1 MFEEKYLNPESL
13 KHDICILIVIQNKL
27 RLSKLSCMHIFQTFP
42 DNLWL
47 LQHACI
53 IVSTKKG
60 SCFEK
65 CLFDGDIFLEKEI
78 FGNMLVELMSHW
90 PHPVLAKQT
99 HG

>member
-1 MFEEKYLNPESL
+1 MKWGLTGMMLIIHVFEEKYLNPESL

-27 RLSKLSCMHIFQTFP
+27 RLSILSCMHIFRTFP

-65 CLFDGDIFLEKEI
+65 CLFVVSDNFWE
-78 FGNMLVELMSHW
+78 
-90 PHPVLAKQT
+90 
-99 HG
+99 